1 MKLNRLIRFVR
12 DYYIAV
18 FSFLLIFLLT
28 LFIYSET
35 KKKAEERSERAF
47 IMRAN
52 QATAAVERRMYN
64 YIQVLIGTKAFF
76 VASDTVEREAWKA
89 YYNSL
94 GIEKNYPGI
103 QGIGYAH
110 VTNYN
115 GLAKHEAKVRS
126 EGFRDYK
133 VTPEGKRLT
142 YTPITY
148 LEPFSGL
155 NLRAFGYDMF
165 SEFTRRSAMRIA
177 RDTKLPAM
185 SGKVRLVQEVGE
197 NEQAGFL
204 IYLPV
209 YKTGADLNSIQSR
222 QQQIRGYVYSPFRA
236 TDLMR
241 SILLNHYDDIDI
253 EVYDGTSL
261 KPESLLYSTDTTLHY
276 HTPNDRK
283 FNELNTIS
291 IGNHTWRLYV
301 TAPDEFGHS
310 ADSELPYFILMGGGI
325 ISLLMAFIIW
335 SLSNTRRSNLLKQT
349 ITDNATAALFI
360 IDAKGYC
367 TFLNPA
373 AEEMT
378 GYTLEEMEMT
388 GKTLHDIIHYK
399 HPDGSDFP
407 EEECVVRTALSIKKA
422 MRAYEDVFIR
432 KDGSFFTVS
441 CSVQP
446 IDDSSAGTFA
456 IIEVRDITDEKQA
469 QQAIVESE
477 ARFRTMADNAPVMIW
492 VGDPSGK
499 CIYVNKQWVEFTGL
513 SFEKSISQGWR
524 EVLEPHYISE
534 YREIFEAAVQ
544 ESGSFKLEMRMRR
557 RDGKLRWTMNTAMP
571 RFGVNGEFLGHIGSI
586 IDITEIKEAEQKVK
600 QNAELLQKLFLEV
613 PAVVGLIRATDFQ
626 YVLANPQYRRLY
638 GNRPLVGKAMYDVHT
653 KEEGYGFFKRIERV
667 IETGE
672 PFVGNE
678 MPATFDRNNN
688 GKLVHGYFNLV
699 YQPLLDNYG
708 KVEAVLVFA
717 VEVTELVKAR
727 KGLITANDELSEKN
741 HELLRIN
748 NDLDNFVYT
757 ASHDLKSPIANM
769 EGLASLLRDILQGK
783 LNEEDEQVLDMM
795 QLAVN
800 KLKGTI
806 ADLAEITKV
815 QKELQSEVE
824 PLSFED
830 TLEGIA
836 DDIDSLVKE
845 SNVKITTAFEV
856 TDMLYARKNL
866 RSILY
871 NLVSNAIK
879 YRSPERTPEVH
890 IVTYRQEGYVVL
902 EVKDNGLG
910 IRKEQQHK
918 LFTMFKRLHSHVEGT
933 GIGLYIVKRIIE
945 NNGGLIE
952 VESEVGIGTTFKVY
966 FRQADVAQVQEV

>member
-1 MKLNRLIRFVR
+1 MKVARITRFVR

-35 KKKAEERSERAF
+35 KKKTEERSERAF
-47 IMRAN
+47 TMRAN
-52 QATAAVERRMYN
+52 QATSSIERRMYN
-64 YIQVLIGTKAFF
+64 YIQVLIGAKAFF
-76 VASDTVEREAWKA
+76 VASDTVDRVAWKA
-89 YYNSL
+89 YYSSL

-103 QGIGYAH
+103 QGIGYAQ
-110 VTNYN
+110 VVKPSEM
-115 GLAKHEAKVRS
+115 AKHERRIQA
-126 EGFRDYK
+126 EGFREYH
-133 VTPEGKRLT
+133 VIPEGNRKL

-148 LEPFSGL
+148 LEPFTGL

-165 SEFTRRSAMRIA
+165 SESTRRSAMRIA
-177 RDTKLPAM
+177 RDTKMPAM

-197 NEQAGFL
+197 NGQAGFL

-209 YKTGADLNSIQSR
+209 YKNGADISTIQGR

-236 TDLMR
+236 ADLMT
-241 SILLNHYDDIDI
+241 SILQQNYSDIDI
-253 EVYDGTSL
+253 ELYDGTSL
-261 KPESLLYSTDTTLHY
+261 TPESLLYNTDSTLRYRTEH
-276 HTPNDRK
+276 DRDFHK
-283 FNELNTIS
+283 LSTIS
-291 IGNHTWRLYV
+291 IGNHTWRLYI
-301 TAPDEFGHS
+301 TASPEFGKT

-325 ISLLMAFIIW
+325 ISMLMAFIIW
-335 SLSNTRRSNLLKQT
+335 SLSNTRRSNRLKQT

-360 IDAKGYC
+360 IDSEGFC
-367 TFLNPA
+367 TFMNPA

-378 GYTLEEMEMT
+378 GYTLEDMEE
-388 GKTLHDIIHYK
+388 KTLHDVIHYK

-407 EEECVVRTALSIKKA
+407 AEECVIRTSLAIKEP
-422 MRAYEDVFIR
+422 MRSYEDVFIR
-432 KDGSFFTVS
+432 KDGTFFTVS

-446 IDDSSAGTFA
+446 IEDSGAGTYA
-456 IIEVRDITDEKQA
+456 IIEVRDITEEKQA

-492 VGDPSGK
+492 VGDPMGK
-499 CIYVNKQWVEFTGL
+499 CVYVNKQWIDFSGI
-513 SFEKSISQGWR
+513 SFEKSIHLGWQGVMDPKYLAAYS
-524 EVLEPHYISE
+524 EV
-534 YREIFEAAVQ
+534 FKKAV
-544 ESGSFKLEMRMRR
+544 EEHGSFKIEMRMRG

-571 RFGVNGEFLGHIGSI
+571 RFNINGEFLGHIGSI
-586 IDITEIKEAEQKVK
+586 IDITEIKEAEQKIK

-613 PAVVGLIRATDFQ
+613 PSVVGLIRASDFQ
-626 YVLANPQYRRLY
+626 YVLANPQYRQLY
-638 GNRPLVGKAMYDVHT
+638 GNRPLVGKSIYEAHT
-653 KEEGYGFFKRIERV
+653 KEEGAGFFKRLERV
-667 IETGE
+667 IASGK

-678 MPATFDRNNN
+678 MPSTFDRHNN
-688 GKLVHGYFNLV
+688 GELAHGYFNLV
-699 YQPLLDNYG
+699 YQPLLDGEG

-717 VEVTELVKAR
+717 VEVTELVRAR
-727 KGLITANDELSEKN
+727 KGLVTANDELSGKN
-741 HELLRIN
+741 DELLRIN

-783 LNEEDEQVLDMM
+783 LDEEDEQVLDMM

-806 ADLAEITKV
+806 SDLAEITKV
-815 QKELQSEVE
+815 QKEMQSEVE
-824 PLSFED
+824 PLSFEN
-830 TLEGIA
+830 TLQDISN
-836 DDIDSLVKE
+836 DIDSLIRE
-845 SNVKITTAFEV
+845 SGVTLKTSFEV
-856 TDMLYARKNL
+856 TDILYARKNL

-879 YRSPERTPEVH
+879 YRSEDREPEVR
-890 IVTYRQEGYVVL
+890 ITTYQQPGFVVL
-902 EVKDNGLG
+902 EVQDNGLG
-910 IRKEQQHK
+910 IKKEQQHK

-952 VESEVGIGTTFKVY
+952 VESVEGAGTTFRVY
-966 FRQADVAQVQEV
+966 FKQAAVAAVF